1 MIWKCFLLVCLCS
14 FSGFCNVSYCP
25 LPLLTL
31 NFLLQAY
38 MAIFTEKNSLFHSFQ
53 HDLWGKMKKIYIS
66 IENIHPAITKYSKTV
81 NFCANWNLFLCIF
94 LFFALPGWCILR
106 TSGIKSENGIWYTS
120 IFSPIIF
127 WLSLIFRWLAFH
139 NLKGGKIE
147 LIRNILFC
155 VITGCN
161 KILALL
167 CFSKACAI

>member
-1 MIWKCFLLVCLCS
+1 MSATVPFPCWHWIFFYRPIWP
-14 FSGFCNVSYCP
+14 Y
-25 LPLLTL
+25 
-31 NFLLQAY
+31 LQKK
-38 MAIFTEKNSLFHSFQ
+38 TSLFRSFQ
-53 HDLWGKMKKIYIS
+53 HDLWEKMKKIYIS
-66 IENIHPAITKYSKTV
+66 IENIHLAITKYSKTV